1 MKYYVVGSA
10 ISFVDG
16 EQPTKDALLT
26 SLEVLKK
33 EKTVLAFENIG
44 LAQNYLKDK
53 FGAADKDMHP
63 IFEIEGPAKQKI
75 HKLKLDDGR
84 VITGRDIAIEKVNVL
99 TALLHLSNK
108 ALNDV
113 EINEALS
120 DVKAPVAKVEKTV
133 AQTEEPV
140 AQTEE
145 SAAQKEESAAQ
156 KEESAAQTEE
166 SAAQTEE
173 SVAQTEEPTAQKEE
187 AKPSAIRSLFTKVKN
202 AFFSM
207 YVQIPLIGF
216 GFATQGGT
224 ALILEQLAQL
234 GVTTAYP
241 LVLEAG
247 IALAFGAAFYGMGQA
262 IVWGISSAYN
272 AISKKLEKTSEK
284 TAADQETSA
293 ELTTKL
299 AATLDT
305 SKGAA
310 NEATNEVEDLISTSP
325 TVVRMSSRSSS
336 VESSP
341 KSSSSSSKDSS
352 NSAESSVSS
361 DEEVSTK
368 KTSMRAKSK

>member
-53 FGAADKDMHP
+53 FGAADKDIHP

-84 VITGRDIAIEKVNVL
+84 VITGREIAIAKVNVL
-99 TALLHLSNK
+99 NALLNLSNK
-108 ALNDV
+108 ALNNV

-145 SAAQKEESAAQ
+145 P
-156 KEESAAQTEE
+156 AAQTEE
-166 SAAQTEE
+166 PAVQTEEPAAQTEEPVAQTEE
-173 SVAQTEEPTAQKEE
+173 SVAQKDE

>member
-140 AQTEE
+140 
-145 SAAQKEESAAQ
+145 
-156 KEESAAQTEE
+156 AQTEE

>member
-53 FGAADKDMHP
+53 FGAADKDIHP

-84 VITGRDIAIEKVNVL
+84 VITGREIAIAKVNVL
-99 TALLHLSNK
+99 NALLNLSNK
-108 ALNDV
+108 ALNNV

-145 SAAQKEESAAQ
+145 SAAQK
-156 KEESAAQTEE
+156 EE

>member
-145 SAAQKEESAAQ
+145 SA
-156 KEESAAQTEE
+156 
-166 SAAQTEE
+166 
-173 SVAQTEEPTAQKEE
+173 AQKEE